1 MKMKHQH
8 DRMHARTAKEEH
20 NGHEKDYTPKEIVD
34 DHKLQWSLSL
44 GKSNLMA
51 QANAGDKMSYEDLK
65 IITKF

>member
-8 DRMHARTAKEEH
+8 DRMHLEMEKEEP
-20 NGHEKDYTPKEIVD
+20 NCQEKEQTPKQIVE
-34 DHKLQWSLSL
+34 DHKLQWSVTL

-51 QANAGDKMSYEDLK
+51 QTNAGDKMSYEDLK